1 MNRQRL
7 ILFILVV
14 IFVCAV
20 VWSYSAMPRPETVKT
35 VTSKKTVPQ
44 EKKPAAA
51 VEKTVHPVD
60 DGTRL
65 KLDLLDAD
73 QSGFKGYRKNIF
85 KSVFIEEVKVVK
97 MKPTVVKQPPPVVA
111 APVEPVIQKPPAAPL
126 AQFTFLGFLKKGSA
140 KTIFLSKDKKD
151 ILLVKKGDKI
161 AGRYE
166 ASDIS
171 DQTLIITVT
180 DTGEKI
186 TIPLLENKPLAA
198 AK

>member
-1 MNRQRL
+1 ML
-7 ILFILVV
+7 IPVLEV
-14 IFVCAV
+14 AV
-20 VWSYSAMPRPETVKT
+20 PDIEPIAS
-35 VTSKKTVPQ
+35 
-44 EKKPAAA
+44 
-51 VEKTVHPVD
+51 PV
-60 DGTRL
+60 L
-65 KLDLLDAD
+65 
-73 QSGFKGYRKNIF
+73 
-85 KSVFIEEVKVVK
+85 
-97 MKPTVVKQPPPVVA
+97 VA

-126 AQFTFLGFLKKGSA
+126 AQFTVLGFLKKGSA
-140 KTIFLSKDKKD
+140 KTIILSKDKKD